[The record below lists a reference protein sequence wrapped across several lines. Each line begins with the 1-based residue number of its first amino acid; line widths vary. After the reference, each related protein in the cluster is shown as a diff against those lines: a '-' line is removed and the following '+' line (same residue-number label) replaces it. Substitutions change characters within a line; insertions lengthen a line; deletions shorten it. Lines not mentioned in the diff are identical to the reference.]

1 MQVNQTSGLRM
12 TAQQKRNRAALNKTN
27 ERLSSVLEKLSSGKQ
42 INRASDDAA
51 GLSISEQLN
60 AQARG
65 FKMADRNVHDAMSA
79 LNIADSASS
88 SVSEL
93 VQRQRELA
101 GRARNGTL
109 TDDQRSILNQEFQQL
124 SEEVNRIAES
134 SKFNN
139 QNVANGSELSD
150 GSAEIQVGA
159 DAGETTALPTVDLRT
174 DTIGTTGA
182 DISTAAGAEAAMTLM
197 DDALSEIGT
206 QQSSIGAMTN
216 RLTSTSNNLNTAT
229 VNTEA
234 ADSLIRDQ
242 DMALGVA
249 ELTRQQILSKSGN
262 AAFKMFNKISSDH
275 IMGLLS

>member
-12 TAQQKRNRAALNKTN
+12 TAQQKRNKAAINKTN
-27 ERLSSVLEKLSSGKQ
+27 ERLSSVLEKLSTGKR

-60 AQARG
+60 AQVRG

-79 LNIADSASS
+79 LNIADSASNQ
-88 SVSEL
+88 VTEL

-124 SEEVNRIAES
+124 SEEVNRIADS

-139 QNVANGSELSD
+139 QSVANGSELSD

-159 DAGETTALPTVDLRT
+159 DAGETTALPSVDLRT
-174 DTIGTTGA
+174 DTIGTTAA

-197 DDALSEIGT
+197 DDALSEIGS
-206 QQSSIGAMTN
+206 QRSNIGAMTN